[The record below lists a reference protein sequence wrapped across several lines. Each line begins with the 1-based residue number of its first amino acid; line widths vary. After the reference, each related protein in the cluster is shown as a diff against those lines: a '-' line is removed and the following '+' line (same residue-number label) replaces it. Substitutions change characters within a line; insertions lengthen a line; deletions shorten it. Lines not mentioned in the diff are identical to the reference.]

1 VTEARDAKRKIRL
14 PEHAGQPFR
23 VVVRGQ
29 DARFFDDLY
38 HRLLACAWWQ
48 FFAFVGVTFLAL
60 NAIFAA
66 LFLTEPGSVAGARA
80 DSFED
85 AFFFSVQTLATIGY
99 GTMAPATRFG
109 HCVVTVEAFVGLLS
123 VALMTGI
130 TFAKFSRP
138 RARILFSEKF
148 ILSRM
153 HGVPHVMFRVANWRG
168 NLIVD
173 AHLNVIALVEERS
186 PEGHTLRRPVDL
198 KLVRERN
205 PAFILTWTAMHA
217 IDEDSPFFG
226 PDPLAFLRAPGNQV
240 ILSLSGM
247 DETAGQ
253 MIHARYTYGAD
264 DAVRDARFVDVI
276 TMGDHGTRVI
286 DYAHFHD
293 VQPLE
298 AGEEVT

>member
-1 VTEARDAKRKIRL
+1 MNDARDAKRKIRL
-14 PEHAGQPFR
+14 PAHAGQAFR

-38 HRLLACAWWQ
+38 HRLLACPWWQ

-66 LFLTEPGSVAGARA
+66 LFLMEPGSIAGARA

-138 RARILFSEKF
+138 KARILFAEKF
-148 ILSRM
+148 VLSRM

-186 PEGHTLRRPVDL
+186 PEGHTLRRPLDL
-198 KLVRERN
+198 KLVRDRN
-205 PAFILTWTAMHA
+205 PTFILTWTAMHA

-226 PDPLAFLRAPGNQV
+226 PDPLAFLRTPGNQV

-253 MIHARYTYGAD
+253 MIHARYTYGVE
-264 DAVRDARFVDVI
+264 DAVMDARFVDVI
-276 TMGDHGTRVI
+276 TLAADGARVI
-286 DYAHFHD
+286 DYARFHD
-293 VQPLE
+293 VQPL
-298 AGEEVT
+298 APGEEVT